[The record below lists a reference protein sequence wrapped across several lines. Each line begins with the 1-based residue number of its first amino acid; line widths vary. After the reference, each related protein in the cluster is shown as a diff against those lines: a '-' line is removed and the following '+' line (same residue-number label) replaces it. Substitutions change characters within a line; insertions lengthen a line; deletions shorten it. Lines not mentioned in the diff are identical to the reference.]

1 MAAAEG
7 PLPSGPSG
15 EEYTDFVPVVFARSP
30 EEAERY
36 QELLSDHDIPAMTG
50 GDGDSG
56 GDVAQSANSSSG
68 GMSRG
73 VPVMVPDVLLDEASE
88 IIADREDVDEFALEE
103 DEVEEEDDDLLG
115 LSPDL
120 GPREGEGLED
130 EDEDE
135 FVDDDDDAQ

>member
-7 PLPSGPSG
+7 PSPFGPSG

-50 GDGDSG
+50 GDADADRDVAPSAKPHSG
-56 GDVAQSANSSSG
+56 GI
-68 GMSRG
+68 SRG
-73 VPVMVPDVLLDEASE
+73 VPVMVPEVLLDEASE

-103 DEVEEEDDDLLG
+103 DEVEEEDDLLG
-115 LSPDL
+115 LSPDMES
-120 GPREGEGLED
+120 GGGEAVD
-130 EDEDE
+130 EDEDG
-135 FVDDDDDAQ
+135 FVDDEDDAE